1 MNKKAIGL
9 VSAALIITGGLILHD
24 LYKKDKLK
32 GLDELLS
39 FLKKKSKNAADAV
52 ESNTTASIAVK

>member
-32 GLDELLS
+32 GLDQLLS
-39 FLKKKSKNAADAV
+39 FLKKKAQKAADTV
-52 ESNTTASIAVK
+52 ESNTTASMAVK

>member
-32 GLDELLS
+32 GLDQLLS
-39 FLKKKSKNAADAV
+39 FLKKKAKKETGTSDFT
-52 ESNTTASIAVK
+52 TTASMAVK

>member
-24 LYKKDKLK
+24 FYKKDKLK
-32 GLDELLS
+32 GLDQLLA
-39 FLKKKSKNAADAV
+39 FLKKKAKKETGISDSSTAASMAL
-52 ESNTTASIAVK
+52 K